1 MPVATAEAELYAEVV
16 TLPRSHL
23 QLKNILVLAD
33 LDRHSH
39 ITLSYALRVQKLRD
53 SRIVCCHLL
62 PPAEGVFV
70 PEDPTRHMADLERR
84 RTEVELTDFEVHT
97 QLKHVPH
104 TTLLEY
110 GTFAEVVP
118 RLVEEQ
124 EIDLV
129 VVGCH
134 RHGAFGKFI
143 LGSNAEEVFRIS
155 PVPVMIV
162 GPELT
167 FLSDRTGFKKVLLA
181 THFDPPSMHAA
192 QYALSLAMD
201 DNGVVKLLH
210 VVNDFADAE
219 AQPAERLM
227 QVRGKLKELVPENAD
242 LFCSPEMLI
251 EYGNPADRIVEVA
264 EREKADLIVMGVHR
278 PRFLSAAVHAP
289 HTVAF
294 DVITRAPCP
303 VLTLNQ

>member
-16 TLPRSHL
+16 ALPRSHL

-39 ITLSYALRVQKLRD
+39 ITLSYALRIQKLRD

-84 RTEVELTDFEVHT
+84 RTEAEMTDFEVHT
-97 QLKHVPH
+97 QLRHVPH

-118 RLVEEQ
+118 KLVEEQ
-124 EIDLV
+124 DIDLV

-134 RHGAFGKFI
+134 RHGAFGKFM
-143 LGSNAEEVFRIS
+143 LGSNAEEVFRS
-155 PVPVMIV
+155 APVPVMVV

-167 FLSDRTGFKKVLLA
+167 FLSERTGFKRVLLA
-181 THFDPPSMHAA
+181 THFDTPSVHAA

-201 DNGVVKLLH
+201 DNGQVKLMH
-210 VVNDFADAE
+210 VVTDTADAE

-227 QVRGKLKELVPENAD
+227 EVRRKLKELVPENAD
-242 LFCSPEMLI
+242 LFCSPEMMI

-264 EREKADLIVMGVHR
+264 EREQADLIVMGVHR
-278 PRFLSAAVHAP
+278 PRFLSAAIHAP
-289 HTVAF
+289 HTLAF
-294 DVITRAPCP
+294 DVIMRAPCP